1 MKKERCLLGCLDAKA
16 FTLIELLV
24 VVLIIGIL
32 AAVAL
37 PQYQRAVDKS
47 RLVQFITAVKSV
59 KQAEEAYYL
68 ANGEYTT
75 DWDALNIGFAG
86 TASGSVFTTTNGMT
100 LQLIK
105 TGPTT
110 TAKVNATYT
119 KLPDISIYHVFDHSG
134 ISSTFD
140 NKLYCHP
147 LSSKE
152 ASHQLCKSMS
162 SAPSGEACGNGLR
175 CYVVDKF

>member
-1 MKKERCLLGCLDAKA
+1 MRDDRSLFNNGNSG

-47 RLVQFITAVKSV
+47 RLVQFITTVKSV
-59 KQAEEAYYL
+59 KQAEEVYYM
-68 ANGEYTT
+68 ANGSYTT
-75 DWDALNIGFAG
+75 DWDALDIGFTG
-86 TASGSVFTTTNGMT
+86 TANGSVFTTTNGMT
-100 LQLIK
+100 LTLILS
-105 TGPTT
+105 GPTT

-119 KLPDISIYHVFDHSG
+119 KLPDIAVYHVFDHSG
-134 ISSTFD
+134 VSSSFD

-152 ASHQLCKSMS
+152 ASHKLCKSMS
-162 SAPSGEACGNGLR
+162 SNPTGEACGNGLR

>member
-1 MKKERCLLGCLDAKA
+1 MQKERCLLGCLDAKA

-86 TASGSVFTTTNGMT
+86 TVSGKTLTTNDG
-100 LQLIK
+100 LSLSLSV
-105 TGPTT
+105 GNVSHH
-110 TAKVNATYT
+110 TAPSVVARYT
-119 KLPDISIYHVFDHSG
+119 KLPDVQLYQLYSYSG
-134 ISSTFD
+134 LESRYANLCPRKRPVTNFV
-140 NKLYCHP
+140 N
-147 LSSKE
+147 
-152 ASHQLCKSMS
+152 QLVPTLPDMD
-162 SAPSGEACGNGLR
+162 AVQPA
-175 CYVVDKF
+175 VAT

>member
-1 MKKERCLLGCLDAKA
+1 MKNNNKA

-86 TASGSVFTTTNGMT
+86 TVSGKTLTTNDGLT
-100 LQLIK
+100 LSLSSGNVSQH
-105 TGPTT
+105 
-110 TAKVNATYT
+110 TAPSVVARYT
-119 KLPDISIYHVFDHSG
+119 KLPDVQLYQLYSYSG
-134 ISSTFD
+134 LESRYD
-140 NKLYCHP
+140 NRLVCEP
-147 LSSKE
+147 LSTKTT
-152 ASHQLCKSMS
+152 SHQLCKSVS
-162 SAPSGEACGNGLR
+162 SDPTGYGCGTASR
-175 CYVVDKF
+175 CYEVSF